1 MYYYYYSFLRYFA
14 KSVQRRVDDGFRR
27 PVIAI
32 DIRDEIVLPGFRV
45 FRARR
50 SGDRPIRVH
59 DYILLNDSG
68 FDEFVFRFVIIFF
81 FVIFYGFLLPR
92 NSPISEPN
100 GTRASRGLGRTVIG
114 RTKTFYSTWT
124 SENGRGRVDAQFQLD
139 SFKI

>member
-81 FVIFYGFLLPR
+81 FRYFLRFSSSAKLADLRTERHEGLPR
-92 NSPISEPN
+92 SRPN
-100 GTRASRGLGRTVIG
+100 GHRTNEDVL
-114 RTKTFYSTWT
+114 
-124 SENGRGRVDAQFQLD
+124 LD
-139 SFKI
+139 LDE